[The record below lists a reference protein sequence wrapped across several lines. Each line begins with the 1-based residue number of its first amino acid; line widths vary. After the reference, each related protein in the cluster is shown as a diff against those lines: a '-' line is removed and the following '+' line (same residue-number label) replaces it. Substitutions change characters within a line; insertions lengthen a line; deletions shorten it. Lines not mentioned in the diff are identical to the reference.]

1 MFLVIL
7 RNMGYLSK
15 GYYTICLS
23 PVVSIILYYI
33 ISSLFH
39 GRDLIEFLQRLLIGE
54 VIPTIGIQVCGIVL
68 CLLGWALHESMPM
81 GIVHKIANII
91 LLLLGMLVTFINWFQ
106 YGLAVSHPQLIIHSE
121 MEFHVTSALMGLLW
135 IASGLFFIYI
145 GWRSSKVVS

>member
-1 MFLVIL
+1 
-7 RNMGYLSK
+7 MGYLSK

-39 GRDLIEFLQRLLIGE
+39 GRDLIERLQVLLIGE

-68 CLLGWALHESMPM
+68 CLLGWALNESMPM

-91 LLLLGMLVTFINWFQ
+91 LLLLGMLVTFINWFG
-106 YGLAVSHPQLIIHSE
+106 YGLEVSHPQLSLHSV
-121 MEFHVTSALMGLLW
+121 MEFYATRALMGLLW

-145 GWRSSKVVS
+145 GWRSSKVAS